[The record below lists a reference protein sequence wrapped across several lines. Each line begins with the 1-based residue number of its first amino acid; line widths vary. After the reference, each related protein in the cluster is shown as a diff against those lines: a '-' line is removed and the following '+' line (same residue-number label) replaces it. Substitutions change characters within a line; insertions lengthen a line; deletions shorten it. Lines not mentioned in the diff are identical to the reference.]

1 MQAIDTHLK
10 DAHANFDVVFEIDPE
25 DLDSVPKGRRG
36 SGLMCLDYRWFELE
50 LAYSRCN
57 TSESSNK
64 SIPTGC
70 VKFIWVFTHPV
81 IHDSTVSMSVNGS
94 SGNLSAKILVLIDC
108 MPPVRLQRE
117 QELQNINI

>member
-1 MQAIDTHLK
+1 MQAIDIHLK

-57 TSESSNK
+57 TSESSDK

-81 IHDSTVSMSVNGS
+81 MHDSH
-94 SGNLSAKILVLIDC
+94 LSAKTLVLIDC